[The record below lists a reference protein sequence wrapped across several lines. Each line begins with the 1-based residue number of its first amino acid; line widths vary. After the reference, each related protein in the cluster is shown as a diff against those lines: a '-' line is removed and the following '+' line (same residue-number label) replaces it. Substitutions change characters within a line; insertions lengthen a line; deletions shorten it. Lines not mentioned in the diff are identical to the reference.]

1 MSSCHS
7 FFYLYYQ
14 YGELKSI
21 AFASMKDGAV
31 VKGAA
36 SSLILLLLMMGMA
49 IILYVKLQ
57 KKNERKEKV
66 G

>member
-1 MSSCHS
+1 
-7 FFYLYYQ
+7 
-14 YGELKSI
+14 
-21 AFASMKDGAV
+21 MKDGAA

-36 SSLILLLLMMGMA
+36 SSLILLLPMMGMA

-66 G
+66 D